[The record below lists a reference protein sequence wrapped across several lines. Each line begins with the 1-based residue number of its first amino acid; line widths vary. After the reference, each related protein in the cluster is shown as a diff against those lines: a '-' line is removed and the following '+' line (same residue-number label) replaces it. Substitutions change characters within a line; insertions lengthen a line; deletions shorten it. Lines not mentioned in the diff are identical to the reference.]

1 MRNKKIYRIIRKWIG
16 QFGKILFIPITLFFI
31 FLSVV
36 CLYLAIRVYWCDS
49 DFTAFLNNINKY
61 GNIFTITIALIT
73 VYLILNQIA
82 LALEANKLTPK
93 SKWIENFDSY
103 LRELKEDKTSQQISS
118 MIYKYFQRNAEDIFD
133 FLYGLE
139 FTMRV
144 TNEKE
149 LTEFFN
155 VFLKDKV
162 REFELDSNG
171 YHQNNKSYK
180 SLDTSYSITDIQKI
194 LPYLLKPTRSYQTLE
209 SDFAKLYKNE
219 VTKMI
224 EENELKK

>member
-1 MRNKKIYRIIRKWIG
+1 MWNKKIYRIIRNWIG

-36 CLYLAIRVYWCDS
+36 CLYLAFRDYCSDS
-49 DFTAFLNNINKY
+49 DFTVFLNNINKY
-61 GNIFTITIALIT
+61 GNIFTITIALVT
-73 VYLILNQIA
+73 VFLILNQIA

-93 SKWIENFDSY
+93 TKWIENFDSH
-103 LRELKEDKTSQQISS
+103 LKELKEDKTSQQISA
-118 MIYKYFQRNAEDIFD
+118 MIHKYFQRNAEDIFD

-139 FTMRV
+139 LTMRV
-144 TNEKE
+144 NNEKE
-149 LTEFFN
+149 LADFFN

-224 EENELKK
+224 QENELKK